1 MKEILLVVDDSKIVR
16 NLIKSAIGEDYEI
29 KEAENGNE
37 ALQIVVDN
45 MDRNIVGM
53 LLDLNMPESD
63 GFYVLEYFKNYGLF
77 KQVPVAI
84 ISGEDTKVGIEK
96 TFEYNIV
103 DMLNKPFTKGDVKNV
118 VNRLKNFKIES

>member
-16 NLIKSAIGEDYEI
+16 NLIKSAIGEEYEI